1 LFFERN
7 NYLKSLYTMFT
18 ELYLNTT
25 NPKIKLRQFLL
36 PYILFPMVI
45 SIIMHT
51 VVYAL
56 FCNMVSYILF
66 NKFLSLQIN
75 QRLLGCLLLI
85 MIFGFI
91 GRYFHVKDVY
101 NAYNRDEVKT
111 RNHLDRLYISWLF
124 IS

>member
-1 LFFERN
+1 MFFERN
-7 NYLKSLYTMFT
+7 NYLKSLYNMFT

-36 PYILFPMVI
+36 PYILVPMVI

-56 FCNMVSYILF
+56 FCNMLSYILF
-66 NKFLSLQIN
+66 NKFLSSQIN

>member
-1 LFFERN
+1 MFFERN
-7 NYLKSLYTMFT
+7 NYLKSLYNMFT

-36 PYILFPMVI
+36 PYILVPMVI

-56 FCNMVSYILF
+56 FCNMLSYILF

>member
-1 LFFERN
+1 
-7 NYLKSLYTMFT
+7 MFT

-36 PYILFPMVI
+36 PYILVPMVI

-56 FCNMVSYILF
+56 FCNMLSYILF

>member
-7 NYLKSLYTMFT
+7 NYLKSLYNMFT

-66 NKFLSLQIN
+66 NKFLSSQIN